1 LAGEP
6 TPSSAPKAQIICPII
21 KAGDLAN
28 DFTSV
33 SGGGIIPECLLRAL
47 KWMLF
52 FG

>member
-6 TPSSAPKAQIICPII
+6 TTSSAPKAQIICPII

-28 DFTSV
+28 DF
-33 SGGGIIPECLLRAL
+33 SGYGIIPECLLRAL

>member
-1 LAGEP
+1 LAEDQQHHP
-6 TPSSAPKAQIICPII
+6 RRKAQIICPII

-33 SGGGIIPECLLRAL
+33 SDYGIIPEWLVRAL
-47 KWMLF
+47 TWMLF